1 MISVLVVTYNGETYI
16 REQIDSILKNIG
28 LGDEL
33 VVSDDGSLDTTRE
46 ILKSYQEQD
55 ARIRVMEG
63 PGEGVIANVEAGL
76 RACRGDYIFLADQD
90 DVWMPDKVEKVME
103 VFRRKKA
110 MVVVHDA
117 RVTDAACKE
126 TLMPSFFVY
135 RHSGR
140 GAIKNI
146 IKNTYMGCCMAFRKE
161 VLDAVLPIPKDVT
174 MHDQWIGV
182 KCDLKYHRTVFLK
195 EPLILYRRHEKN
207 VSDFSHNSVG

>member
-90 DVWMPDKVEKVME
+90 D
-103 VFRRKKA
+103 
-110 MVVVHDA
+110 DA

-126 TLMPSFFVY
+126 TLMQSFFVY

-207 VSDFSHNSVG
+207 VSDFSHNSVGVMIKNRLIFLKRILSYHG

>member
-1 MISVLVVTYNGETYI
+1 MYKRQTYI

-90 DVWMPDKVEKVME
+90 DVDVYKRQVQDKVYT
-103 VFRRKKA
+103 RDIYDR
-110 MVVVHDA
+110 D
-117 RVTDAACKE
+117 
-126 TLMPSFFVY
+126 
-135 RHSGR
+135 
-140 GAIKNI
+140 
-146 IKNTYMGCCMAFRKE
+146 
-161 VLDAVLPIPKDVT
+161 
-174 MHDQWIGV
+174 
-182 KCDLKYHRTVFLK
+182 
-195 EPLILYRRHEKN
+195 
-207 VSDFSHNSVG
+207 

>member
-1 MISVLVVTYNGETYI
+1 
-16 REQIDSILKNIG
+16 
-28 LGDEL
+28 
-33 VVSDDGSLDTTRE
+33 
-46 ILKSYQEQD
+46 
-55 ARIRVMEG
+55 
-63 PGEGVIANVEAGL
+63 
-76 RACRGDYIFLADQD
+76 
-90 DVWMPDKVEKVME
+90 MPDKVEKVME

-182 KCDLKYHRTVFLK
+182 KCDLKLHRTVFLK

-207 VSDFSHNSVG
+207 VSDFSHNSVGVMIKNRLIFLKRILSYHG

>member
-63 PGEGVIANVEAGL
+63 PGEGVISNVEAGL

-126 TLMPSFFVY
+126 TLMPSFLFTATVEEVRLKILLRIPIWAAAWHFGKRY
-135 RHSGR
+135 WMQYFRFRRMLPCMISGL
-140 GAIKNI
+140 
-146 IKNTYMGCCMAFRKE
+146 
-161 VLDAVLPIPKDVT
+161 V
-174 MHDQWIGV
+174 
-182 KCDLKYHRTVFLK
+182 
-195 EPLILYRRHEKN
+195 
-207 VSDFSHNSVG
+207 